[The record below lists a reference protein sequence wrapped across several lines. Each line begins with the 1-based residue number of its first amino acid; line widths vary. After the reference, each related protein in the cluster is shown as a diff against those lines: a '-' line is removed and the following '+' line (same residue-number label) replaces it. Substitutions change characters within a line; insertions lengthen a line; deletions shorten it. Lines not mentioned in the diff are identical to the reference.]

1 MVALFTSH
9 GWADEAVARI
19 CCLLLPS
26 VDEAVCYMRS
36 VKRNIPEKRLLI
48 ARFEVY
54 RSLGGESAQ
63 Q

>member
-1 MVALFTSH
+1 
-9 GWADEAVARI
+9 
-19 CCLLLPS
+19 
-26 VDEAVCYMRS
+26 MRS